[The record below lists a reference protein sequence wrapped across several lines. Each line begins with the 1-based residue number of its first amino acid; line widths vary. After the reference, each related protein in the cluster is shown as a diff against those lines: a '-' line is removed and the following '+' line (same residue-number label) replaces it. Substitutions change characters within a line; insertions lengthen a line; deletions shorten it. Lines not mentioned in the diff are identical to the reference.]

1 MSDFND
7 KIKVHTAPGSGTQ
20 YVHTIDLLYTQEEKN
35 ALYEEAMKQAEKEMS
50 EETKY
55 WDALNTI
62 KHVTSWLKENADL
75 YIDLENAWYAN
86 YSALNSTIKPLDDL
100 IAEHSKYP
108 LADEIE
114 TVAGLHGINVT
125 NRKYWGLAP
134 VSSTLDRLLDGF
146 DGAAEGEADL
156 GEIMHKGE
164 KVMVKIKV
172 VRGEG

>member
-50 EETKY
+50 EERK
-55 WDALNTI
+55 TI
-62 KHVTSWLKENADL
+62 ILKSLKDRLRERSAAFWGLSQYCQLIPLPFSESNLHDWAIFLDSCL
-75 YIDLENAWYAN
+75 REIERLEGI
-86 YSALNSTIKPLDDL
+86 SA
-100 IAEHSKYP
+100 KYP
-108 LADEIE
+108 
-114 TVAGLHGINVT
+114 
-125 NRKYWGLAP
+125 LAP
-134 VSSTLDRLLDGF
+134 VSSTLDQLLDKYF
-146 DGAAEGEADL
+146 DPADTKRRTDFVESDL
-156 GEIMHKGE
+156 GEILHKGE

>member
-108 LADEIE
+108 LA
-114 TVAGLHGINVT
+114 
-125 NRKYWGLAP
+125 P
-134 VSSTLDRLLDGF
+134 VSSTLDRLLDSRF
-146 DGAAEGEADL
+146 DMAAEAEADL

-172 VRGEG
+172 VRGK